1 VERKKKAHIG
11 IVNTRFSFHK
21 VRMGLS
27 FPWSKAKLSAQF
39 WQRIFK
45 CLWWCKKQKNTYWF

>member
-1 VERKKKAHIG
+1 MDV
-11 IVNTRFSFHK
+11 VNTCFSFHK

-39 WQRIFK
+39 WQQILK
-45 CLWWCKKQKNTYWF
+45 HLWWYKKQKNTN